1 MQMKHKEDVIF
12 TDRVSTEELNKLI
25 SAAHAMAYVSLF
37 EGFGIPL
44 LEAMHCE
51 TAIITSNITSMPEIA
66 KDAALLVDPYSV
78 ESITNAMLKISK
90 DENLRQ
96 QLIEKGKI
104 IRNDFSWQKT
114 SELLWNCIEKAA
126 KE

>member
-1 MQMKHKEDVIF
+1 MKHKEEVIF

-25 SAAHAMAYVSLF
+25 SAAHAMTYVSLF

-66 KDAALLVDPYSV
+66 QDAALFVDPYSV

-104 IRNDFSWQKT
+104 RRNDFSWQKT